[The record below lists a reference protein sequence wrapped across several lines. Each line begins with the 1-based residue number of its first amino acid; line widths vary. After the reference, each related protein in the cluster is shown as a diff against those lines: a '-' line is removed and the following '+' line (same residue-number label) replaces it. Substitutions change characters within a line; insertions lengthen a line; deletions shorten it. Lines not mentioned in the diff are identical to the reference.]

1 MSTMTTVRRRMGFLL
16 GAAMLVASLAKGA
29 HAQDKPTP
37 HQNCGPNMETR
48 LESKTCPS
56 GVVRQRACC
65 TRTNH
70 KGTKTRCK
78 SFAHCPHRS
87 RS

>member
-1 MSTMTTVRRRMGFLL
+1 MKRSTIRSRF
-16 GAAMLVASLAKGA
+16 GALVGASLILCAGSVA
-29 HAQDKPTP
+29 AQTTKDECRPG
-37 HQNCGPNMETR
+37 QETSR
-48 LESKTCPS
+48 LESKACPD
-56 GVVRQRACC
+56 GTVRQRACC
-65 TRTNH
+65 TRSTS

>member
-1 MSTMTTVRRRMGFLL
+1 MKRSTMQRWLPSVVG
-16 GAAMLVASLAKGA
+16 ASLLLCA
-29 HAQDKPTP
+29 
-37 HQNCGPNMETR
+37 GPVAGQTTKDTCRPGQETAR
-48 LESKTCPS
+48 VDQKVCPD
-56 GVVRQRACC
+56 GTVRQRACC
-65 TRTNH
+65 TRTTD